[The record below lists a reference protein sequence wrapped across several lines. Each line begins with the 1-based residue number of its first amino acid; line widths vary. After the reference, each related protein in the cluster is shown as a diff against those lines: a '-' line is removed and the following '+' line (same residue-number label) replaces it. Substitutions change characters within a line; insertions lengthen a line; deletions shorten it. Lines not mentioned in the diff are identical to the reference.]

1 MKGNLKEKCQVF
13 KYLQRNKPLV
23 IENIQFAVT
32 NKRNISAT
40 TKKWKS
46 AVCHVDISCKVQI
59 ASMVAENW
67 GEKINGLFFLQ

>member
-46 AVCHVDISCKVQI
+46 AVCHADISCKVQPD
-59 ASMVAENW
+59 SFY
-67 GEKINGLFFLQ
+67 GC